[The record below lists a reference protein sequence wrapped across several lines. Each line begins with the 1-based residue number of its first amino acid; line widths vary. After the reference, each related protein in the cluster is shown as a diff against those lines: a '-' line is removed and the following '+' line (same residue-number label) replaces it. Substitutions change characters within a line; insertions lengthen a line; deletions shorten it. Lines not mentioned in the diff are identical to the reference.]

1 VAGIVADL
9 NSILAVVLER
19 LAEWRT
25 LRLSS
30 LHFLHRDDARLVL
43 IVLAGMSVAMLAA
56 RLAWRTAPER
66 HRIGLPSLL
75 PSMGGSPMSAVRH
88 GALLLF
94 LVGAGFFAFALADPF
109 TSLSRQTVSYPG
121 RRISLLLDAS
131 SSMMAPFTADTLNA
145 KGQADIAFSTSVS
158 ALEYFMRLRIA
169 GKYRDLMALIEFGDE
184 AYVITPFTSDYE
196 NILLSASLVGDLREW
211 GAFPDKGTIIA
222 QAIEQSVALFR
233 TFEFL
238 DASGNVM
245 VIFSDGQDTQV
256 SAHGRSVYDILDD
269 AVRAE
274 VPVYFIRTAYNRQ
287 LNGLIPDEIWKPA
300 VERTG
305 GRFYAASNEATIVAA
320 MHDIDRLSA
329 GRIEVQH
336 YVVRDSHFAPY
347 ATIAVVLWTMAL
359 GLGLLVPYFRRF
371 P

>member
-1 VAGIVADL
+1 MAHIVADL
-9 NSILAVVLER
+9 TSVLAVPWDR
-19 LAEWRT
+19 LADWQT
-25 LRLSS
+25 LRLSA
-30 LHFLHRDDARLVL
+30 LHFQHRDEARLALVVL
-43 IVLAGMSVAMLAA
+43 VGISLAMLGA
-56 RLAWRTAPER
+56 RLAWRTAPGR
-66 HRIGLPSLL
+66 HRIALPSLL
-75 PSMGGSPMSAVRH
+75 PSMRSSPLSLVRH
-88 GALLLF
+88 GALALF
-94 LVGAGFFAFALADPF
+94 LVGAGFFVVALADPF
-109 TSLSRQTVSYPG
+109 TTLSREAVSYPG

-184 AYVITPFTSDYE
+184 AYVITPFTSDYD
-196 NILLSASLVGDLREW
+196 NILLSTSLVGDLHEW

-222 QAIEQSVALFR
+222 QAIEQSVELFR
-233 TFEFL
+233 TFDFL
-238 DASGNVM
+238 DASGNLM

-256 SAHGRSVYDILDD
+256 QAHGRSVYDILDD
-269 AVRAE
+269 AVKAE

-305 GRFYAASNEATIVAA
+305 GRFYAASNEATVLAA

-329 GRIEVQH
+329 GRIDVQH

-347 ATIAVVLWTMAL
+347 ATIAVALWTLAL
-359 GLGLLVPYFRRF
+359 ALGLLVPYFRRF

>member
-1 VAGIVADL
+1 MARIVANL
-9 NSILAVVLER
+9 GTILAVPLER
-19 LAEWRT
+19 LTQWHAM
-25 LRLSS
+25 S
-30 LHFLHRDDARLVL
+30 LASLQFLHRDEARLAL
-43 IVLAGMSVAMLAA
+43 IALIGMSVAMLAA
-56 RLAWRTAPER
+56 RLAWRISPER

-75 PSMGGSPMSAVRH
+75 PSMSGSPLAALRH

-94 LVGAGFFAFALADPF
+94 LVGAGFFALALADPF
-109 TSLSRQTVSYPG
+109 TTLSRQSVSYPG

-145 KGQADIAFSTSVS
+145 KGQADIAFSTTVS
-158 ALEYFMRLRIA
+158 AAEYFMRLRMA

-196 NILLSASLVGDLREW
+196 NILLSVSLVGDLREW

-222 QAIEQSVALFR
+222 QAIEQSVELFR
-233 TFEFL
+233 TFDFL
-238 DASGNVM
+238 DATGNVM

-269 AVRAE
+269 AVRAK

-287 LNGLIPDEIWKPA
+287 LNGLIPDELWKPA

-305 GRFYAASNEATIVAA
+305 GRFYAASNEATILSA

-329 GRIEVQH
+329 GRIEVQN
-336 YVVRDSHFAPY
+336 YIVRESHFAPY
-347 ATIAVVLWTMAL
+347 ATVAVLLWTTAL
-359 GLGLLVPYFRRF
+359 SLGLLVPYFRRF